1 MAECGLSDY
10 ETVDILDPQ
19 TPENLRRYG
28 SPTVL
33 VDGHDVMGESKLD
46 AIGCRLYP
54 NGEPSKMTILACIKG
69 AAEKS

>member
-1 MAECGLSDY
+1 MEECGLSNY

-28 SPTVL
+28 SPTIL
-33 VDGHDVMGESKLD
+33 VNGHDVMGESKLD

-54 NGEPSKMTILACIKG
+54 NGEPSKMTILASIKG
-69 AAEKS
+69 AAQKS